1 MNNKKFE
8 GMSLS
13 KDVIRGIEAMGF
25 EELSPIQKEAI
36 PVVMAGKDIIGQ
48 AQTGTGKTA
57 AFGIPMLEKVDT
69 NSKRV
74 QQIVLCPTRELSIQV
89 AKEIGNLGRFKKGL
103 YVLPIYGGQ
112 PISRQIKSLNRGVQ
126 IVVGTPGRVIDHIR
140 RGTLKL
146 DAVNLMVLDEADEM
160 FDMGFRD
167 DIKLVMDRLSKDRQT
182 IFFSATMAR
191 DIINFAKR
199 YQNSPE
205 IIKVAHKE
213 LTMPNIDQYYLSV
226 NEHQKID
233 VLARLIDIDNP
244 RLAIVF
250 ANTKRKVDNI
260 KGSLQSRGYFVD
272 SLHGDLNQNQR
283 DRVMDKFRKGNIDIL
298 VATDV
303 AARGI
308 DVEEVDIVFNY
319 DIPHDEEYYVHRI
332 GRTARAGREGIA
344 YSFVTNRDRNRIRTI
359 ERYAKTK
366 IERKDIPTRADV
378 AELKEEAALK
388 ELKTMLEKDNFK
400 EYAEQLDSLIDAGHT
415 PYQIAGSL
423 LKIYMDR
430 SNAKAADK
438 SVADNLTRQSH
449 KQSNQKARKPRGN
462 KGGKG
467 RIYINTGSKN
477 GIAPRHI
484 LAAIIEASG
493 ISQDQVGSID
503 IFDKFTFVD
512 IDQDVLDQVISRTN
526 NTRINN
532 ANVLVEEA
540 NARK

>member
-1 MNNKKFE
+1 
-8 GMSLS
+8 MSLS
-13 KDVIRGIEAMGF
+13 KDIIKGIEAMGF

-36 PVVMAGKDIIGQ
+36 PVILEGKDIIGQ

-69 NSKRV
+69 KSKKV

-89 AKEIGNLGRFKKGL
+89 AREIGNLGRFKKGL

-126 IVVGTPGRVIDHIR
+126 IVVATPGRLMDHIR
-140 RGTLKL
+140 RKTLKL
-146 DAVNLMVLDEADEM
+146 DGVNMMVLDEADEM

-167 DIKLVMDRLSKDRQT
+167 DIKFVMDQLTRERQT

-191 DIINFAKR
+191 DITNFAKR
-199 YQNSPE
+199 YQDKPE
-205 IIKVAHKE
+205 IIKVAHRE
-213 LTMPNIDQYYLSV
+213 LTMPNIDQYYLNV

-233 VLARLIDIDNP
+233 VLSRLIDIDNP
-244 RLAIVF
+244 RLALIF
-250 ANTKRKVDNI
+250 ANTKRKVDAI

-308 DVEEVDIVFNY
+308 DVDEIDVVFNY
-319 DIPHDEEYYVHRI
+319 DIPHDDEYYVHRI
-332 GRTARAGREGIA
+332 GRTARAGRDGKA
-344 YSFVTNRDRNRIRTI
+344 YSFATNRDRNRIRTI

-366 IERKDIPTRADV
+366 IERMSIPTRADV
-378 AELKEEAALK
+378 AELKEEVAL
-388 ELKTMLEKDNFK
+388 EGLKTMLEKDVSNDHK
-400 EYAEQLDSLIDAGHT
+400 KLLDSLIDAGHT
-415 PYQIAGSL
+415 PYNIAASL
-423 LKIYMDR
+423 LTIYMDKANASVETPATRAPKQAER
-430 SNAKAADK
+430 SRK
-438 SVADNLTRQSH
+438 SPDN
-449 KQSNQKARKPRGN
+449 KRGRSS
-462 KGGKG
+462 GGKG

-493 ISQDQVGSID
+493 ITQDQVGSID

-512 IDQDVLDQVISRTN
+512 IDQDVLEQVISRTN
-526 NTRINN
+526 NTKINN
-532 ANVLVEEA
+532 KNVLVEEA
-540 NARK
+540 NSRK